1 MVFILIFGIG
11 GKIYTDK
18 KAEYQA
24 QQEQLKKNLAESKTE
39 ITKLLEWNY
48 KDIRSITFEY
58 DGGAGSGVI
67 RVPFDKS
74 LTTTP
79 AGGLTINGYVNGKDY
94 GDNAFQA
101 SLNESSMKFSPN
113 PSFGEYYPMLA
124 NTLYKNPH
132 PIAAPYLQESYS
144 SANYYLTPSDIS
156 TLKRQGFTK
165 DITFEQIK
173 HYFEEKVK

>member
-24 QQEQLKKNLAESKTE
+24 QQEQLKKNLAESKAE
-39 ITKLLEWNY
+39 ITELLEWNY

-79 AGGLTINGYVNGKDY
+79 AGGLSIYGYVNENENLGFDA
-94 GDNAFQA
+94 N
-101 SLNESSMKFSPN
+101 LNPDTMKVDGN
-113 PSFGEYYPMLA
+113 DGGYPMLDDK
-124 NTLYKNPH
+124 LFKNPN
-132 PIAAPYLQESYS
+132 PIVEGRNQSPE
-144 SANYYLTPSDIS
+144 NYYLTPSDIAN
-156 TLKRQGFTK
+156 LKKQGFTK
-165 DITFEQIK
+165 DITFEHIK
-173 HYFEEKVK
+173 YYFEEKAK